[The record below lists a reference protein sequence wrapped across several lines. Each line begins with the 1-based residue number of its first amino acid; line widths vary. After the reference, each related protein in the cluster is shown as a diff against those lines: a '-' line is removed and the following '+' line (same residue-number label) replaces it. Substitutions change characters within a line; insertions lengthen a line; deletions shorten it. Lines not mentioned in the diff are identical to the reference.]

1 VAVPPQRWV
10 QKTLALPSGHASAFA
25 EVRTLAAGASI
36 VSYATVVDGNSTDPT
51 GIALW
56 IP

>member
-1 VAVPPQRWV
+1 V
-10 QKTLALPSGHASAFA
+10 QKTLALPSGYASAFA

>member
-1 VAVPPQRWV
+1 MPPSRWV
-10 QKTLALPSGHASAFA
+10 QKTRALPWGQSSAFA
-25 EVRTLAAGASI
+25 EVHVLAVGAQVISF
-36 VSYATVVDGNSTDPT
+36 ATVVDGTSTDPT